1 MAQRIFDL
9 FRVHALGFGARRVM
23 LWVVGSTATMG
34 GGALLE
40 SMDDDTAR
48 RRRQGAL
55 VVPLPAAEG
64 FKDPL
69 LEDLLDEADTI
80 AGRSAMPSSVL
91 ANEHPVQWLNESITP
106 IWPFLDAGIRDF
118 VVTKLQPAIQ
128 NAIPVVGKQI
138 RFTEITLGHVPPQLG
153 PVTTHLTDDGTN
165 LELFVQVNYEGE
177 LALDLDAALATVRIG
192 DLQIKGELMLAFKP
206 LVDAINPIGGMEITC
221 LDQPSIKLKLQA
233 KGMFLD
239 SVPNFYKLL
248 QRTVDRVIAD
258 VLVMPNNIAFEI
270 PTVSA
275 GHAPVPKLV
284 RIPREAQLAVGGQL
298 AKVMRTAAT
307 GSAAGWLHLF
317 AFPSL

>member
-165 LELFVQVNYEGE
+165 LELFVQVNYE
-177 LALDLDAALATVRIG
+177 
-192 DLQIKGELMLAFKP
+192 
-206 LVDAINPIGGMEITC
+206 
-221 LDQPSIKLKLQA
+221 
-233 KGMFLD
+233 
-239 SVPNFYKLL
+239 
-248 QRTVDRVIAD
+248 
-258 VLVMPNNIAFEI
+258 
-270 PTVSA
+270 
-275 GHAPVPKLV
+275 
-284 RIPREAQLAVGGQL
+284 
-298 AKVMRTAAT
+298 
-307 GSAAGWLHLF
+307 
-317 AFPSL
+317 